1 MPKAKTQVEV
11 NGTRKTIARRI
22 KFKLGGRKS
31 LKSALSLS
39 TAELLEIVAD
49 KSAGR
54 KRHKAGQVLT
64 QRGVSLETATTPDEN
79 TVA

>member
-1 MPKAKTQVEV
+1 MPKAKSQVEV
-11 NGTRKTIARRI
+11 NGTRRTVARRI

-39 TAELLEIVAD
+39 TEELLEIVAD

-64 QRGVSLETATTPDEN
+64 QRGISLETGTAPIETSVE
-79 TVA
+79 